1 MEYKNLYKGVKELNK
16 NLKELLG
23 TTNQLIGHTFFM
35 KEKLDKD
42 ELRHIWKRKIEPQ
55 LEEYFYD
62 DEQKLANFQFDT
74 LFN

>member
-1 MEYKNLYKGVKELNK
+1 
-16 NLKELLG
+16 
-23 TTNQLIGHTFFM
+23 M
-35 KEKLDKD
+35 KEKLEKN
-42 ELRHIWKRKIEPQ
+42 ELRHIWERKIEPQ